1 MDLFWLI
8 LFLHVMGA
16 TIWTGGHLALSFI
29 VLPRALKA
37 RDAQILKDF
46 EEGFERIGIPA
57 LLVQVASGI
66 WLALQMA
73 PDWRGWFALADPIS
87 TAIVVKLSIL
97 AATAGFALN
106 ARFRVV
112 PKLDARSLPLMAWH
126 VRGVTLLSVLF
137 VATGVFLNNGGF

>member
-1 MDLFWLI
+1 MDFFWLI
-8 LFLHVMGA
+8 LFLHVLGA

-29 VLPRALKA
+29 VLPRALAA

-66 WLALQMA
+66 WLALQMDA
-73 PDWRGWFALADPIS
+73 DWRGWFAMADPIS
-87 TAIVVKLSIL
+87 TAIMVKLSIL
-97 AATAGFALN
+97 AATAAFALN

-112 PKLDARSLPLMAWH
+112 PNLDAKSLPLMARH